1 MTNQPRSVRTVQM
14 YGHRSTGFWV
24 VVHLP
29 NGHVPPPMMPYG
41 PYRLDAIGTPSEVL
55 REVNDWLGTRGVYKP
70 LRAIG
75 RIIDKSPRQVG
86 RYLSG
91 EVQPEPGPGWEG
103 IVQVRTALAWDDKWK
118 IWSRLTRS
126 PRTHPLPAPAVTRG

>member
-1 MTNQPRSVRTVQM
+1 MNTPRSVRTVQM

-24 VVHLP
+24 VAHCP
-29 NGHVPPPMMPYG
+29 NGVIPPPTLVYP
-41 PYRLDAIGTPSEVL
+41 PYRLEAIGTPSEVL
-55 REVNDWLGTRGVYKP
+55 VDVNDWLGTRGVYKP
-70 LRAIG
+70 LRALG
-75 RIIDKSPRQVG
+75 RIVGKSPRQID

-103 IVQVRTALAWDDKWK
+103 IVQVRMALAWDDKWK
-118 IWSRLTRS
+118 IWRRLTAS